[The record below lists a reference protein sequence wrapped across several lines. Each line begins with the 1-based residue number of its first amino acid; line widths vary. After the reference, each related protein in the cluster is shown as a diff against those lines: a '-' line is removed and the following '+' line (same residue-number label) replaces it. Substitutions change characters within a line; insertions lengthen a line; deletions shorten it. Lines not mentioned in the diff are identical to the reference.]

1 MHYVVTG
8 GAGMIG
14 SHIAKHLC
22 GTSHTVTVVDDLSRG
37 KMSNLDNVRDK
48 IEFVNADI
56 TDYDAVCKHLGGGSD
71 GIFHQAALAY
81 VPESFERA
89 FDYHRVN
96 VAGTD
101 NVFKIALKTRTRVVF
116 ASSGSVYGDTTST
129 RPIRE
134 TYPRDPA
141 SPYAWTKCRGE
152 MMAARYCKAGAR
164 IVLLR
169 YFNVAGPGRDLK
181 YAGAISKMAH
191 SVASGSPPRIFG
203 DGNQI
208 RDFVHVDDVV
218 RANVAA
224 MESDIP
230 YGFFNI
236 GSGAGVSIGNLA
248 RLVVKIA
255 GACMEPVHD
264 TSQPDGGGANV
275 ASVKKA
281 RFYLDWVP
289 RVTLEECVQKILAT
303 FSFSGAQQ
311 MCSGK
316 EKEI

>member
-1 MHYVVTG
+1 MRYVVTG

-14 SHIAKHLC
+14 SHIAKCLC
-22 GTSHTVTVVDDLSRG
+22 GLGHTVTVVDDLSRG
-37 KMSNLDNVRDK
+37 KMSNLDGVRDK
-48 IEFVNADI
+48 VEFVKADVA
-56 TDYDAVCKHLGGGSD
+56 DYDAIWKHLEDAD

-89 FDYHRVN
+89 FDYHRTN

-101 NVFKIALKTRTRVVF
+101 NVFKIALETRTRVVF
-116 ASSGSVYGDTTST
+116 ASSGSVYGDTAST
-129 RPIRE
+129 KPIRE
-134 TYPRDPA
+134 THPQDPA
-141 SPYAWTKCRGE
+141 SPYAWTKYRGE
-152 MMAARYCKAGAR
+152 MMAARYGKAGAR
-164 IVLLR
+164 IVVLR

-191 SVASGSPPRIFG
+191 SIANGSPPRIFG
-203 DGNQI
+203 DGSQI

-236 GSGAGVSIGNLA
+236 GSGAGVSIGRLA
-248 RLVVKIA
+248 RLVVRIA
-255 GACMEPVHD
+255 GADLEPVHD
-264 TSQPDGGGANV
+264 APQPGGGGANV

-281 RFYLDWVP
+281 RLYLDWVSK
-289 RVTLEECVQKILAT
+289 VTLEECVRKILAT
-303 FSFSGAQQ
+303 YSFSGAPR
-311 MCSGK
+311 MYLG
-316 EKEI
+316 EEEEL

>member
-56 TDYDAVCKHLGGGSD
+56 TDYDAICKHLGRGSD

-116 ASSGSVYGDTTST
+116 ASSGSVYGDASST

-134 TYPRDPA
+134 THPRDPA
-141 SPYAWTKCRGE
+141 SPYAWTKYRGE
-152 MMAARYCKAGAR
+152 MMAARCCKAGAS
-164 IVLLR
+164 IITLR

-191 SVASGSPPRIFG
+191 RVANGSPPCVFG
-203 DGNQI
+203 DGNQV

-224 MESDIP
+224 MESGIP

-236 GSGAGVSIGNLA
+236 GSGAGASIGELA
-248 RLVVKIA
+248 RTVVRIA
-255 GACMEPVHD
+255 GADLDPVYD
-264 TSQPDGGGANV
+264 GPQPGGAGANV
-275 ASVKKA
+275 ASVRKA
-281 RFYLDWVP
+281 RLRLGWTP
-289 RVTLEECVQKILAT
+289 RVTLEECVRKILAT
-303 FSFSGAQQ
+303 FPLPGAPR
-311 MCSGK
+311 MCSG
-316 EKEI
+316 EGEEP